1 VVLCCERLRS
11 FSNYPPNFL
20 EEEFLKTFIVA
31 LFVLTTGVSFADST
45 CDVETI
51 TKNYCDTIDWAE
63 AENSSECPIEINSV
77 MFVQPY
83 KAGKKLEFYST
94 DVVFD
99 ENGDLFEIT
108 GNYMGGTGID
118 MVLVDAKSCV
128 ILDQTNVYS
137 E

>member
-1 VVLCCERLRS
+1 M
-11 FSNYPPNFL
+11 
-20 EEEFLKTFIVA
+20 KTLIIA
-31 LFVLTTGVSFADST
+31 LFVLATGVSFADNT

-51 TKNYCDTIDWAE
+51 TTNYCATIDWAE
-63 AENSSECPIEINSV
+63 ENHSSECPIEINSV
-77 MFVQPY
+77 MFVQSY

-94 DVVFD
+94 NVVFQD
-99 ENGDLFEIT
+99 SGDLFEIT

-118 MVLVDAKSCV
+118 MVLVDAKSCA